1 MPCVLGSPSRVCHP
15 ATSPRGPAIAPG
27 YFQAPSTH
35 RTRDLGC
42 FPCVGTPP
50 FSLAFDRRCRLFSLH
65 PWDTILTFSLS
76 LGIFFLQRTGRTAF
90 FKQLLLSAPAPAPAK
105 SPRAGRHQG
114 HSLKGD
120 RLRYLIEKENQ
131 ASRAM
136 GSHSR
141 SHGQGEEPGSSPA
154 PWAPKLCCRS
164 LNLRFSGGPKS
175 PSPISQTTLA
185 DSHLLRKPQSLHL

>member
-1 MPCVLGSPSRVCHP
+1 M
-15 ATSPRGPAIAPG
+15 
-27 YFQAPSTH
+27 
-35 RTRDLGC
+35 
-42 FPCVGTPP
+42 
-50 FSLAFDRRCRLFSLH
+50 
-65 PWDTILTFSLS
+65 LS
-76 LGIFFLQRTGRTAF
+76 LCGGTSFFLGLRSQVQALLSPPMGHELNLLTELRYFFLQRTGRRAF
-90 FKQLLLSAPAPAPAK
+90 FKQLLLSAPAPAK

-120 RLRYLIEKENQ
+120 RLHYLIEKENQ

-164 LNLRFSGGPKS
+164 LNLSFSGGPKS

-185 DSHLLRKPQSLHL
+185 DSHLLRKPQSLQL